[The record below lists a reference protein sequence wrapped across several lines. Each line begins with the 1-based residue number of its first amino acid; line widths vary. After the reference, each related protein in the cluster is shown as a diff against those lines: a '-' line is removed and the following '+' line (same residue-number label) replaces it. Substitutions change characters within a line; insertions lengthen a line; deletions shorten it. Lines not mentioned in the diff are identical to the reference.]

1 MIDLVMGCRFD
12 GRDKV
17 FRIIGAQAFRQFFLS
32 VNLVTDKLA
41 ILCSKAAEIDIDRN
55 SQSLY
60 FIVSIL
66 RLYLVNTGHKTLS
79 YLTLVIIH
87 EFPDLTWLKRQITDG
102 FSNRLGW
109 GNLPLDT
116 EGFPSVIIHTKVRE
130 CFRPD
135 IKGPF
140 SFFLNIRGNS
150 FCSVDRQTTSIDEAN
165 YFISNRSQLYTL
177 QVKENSGGTETFNIH
192 FGEFFCESVLNSLVT
207 PADRILDAGTEKQ
220 LSPFSFFNQLHRR
233 DATFNTLIRAIL
245 TSHIETGLSKLR
257 FEEHLTSLLSYHLQQ
272 HRNFAEIVN
281 SLPPVRKATRVEL
294 YKRLSR
300 AMDVLRSGFCGEIS
314 LDQLAAEASLS
325 KYHFL
330 RLFRTAYGLSP
341 YQYIQHLRIEKARIL
356 LADSVI
362 SIMDLAGLLG
372 FDNSQ
377 SFSRLFY
384 QRVGLYPTQY
394 RLRSK

>member
-1 MIDLVMGCRFD
+1 MIF
-12 GRDKV
+12 
-17 FRIIGAQAFRQFFLS
+17 
-32 VNLVTDKLA
+32 
-41 ILCSKAAEIDIDRN
+41 
-55 SQSLY
+55 
-60 FIVSIL
+60 
-66 RLYLVNTGHKTLS
+66 
-79 YLTLVIIH
+79 H
-87 EFPDLTWLKRQITDG
+87 EFPDLTWLKSQVSHG

-116 EGFPSVIIHTKVRE
+116 EGFPSVIIHTKARE

-150 FCSVDRQTTSIDEAN
+150 LCSVDRQTTRIDGEN
-165 YFISNRSQLYTL
+165 YFVSNRSQSYTL
-177 QVKENSGGTETFNIH
+177 QIEENSGGAETFNIH

-220 LSPFSFFNQLHRR
+220 FSPFSFFNQLHRR
-233 DATFNTLIRAIL
+233 DATFNSLIRAIL
-245 TSHIETGLSKLR
+245 TSHKETGAGKLR

-272 HRNFAEIVN
+272 HRNIAEIVN
-281 SLPPVRKATRVEL
+281 NLPPVRKATRVEL

-300 AMDVLRSGFCGEIS
+300 AMDVLRSGFCGGIS
-314 LDQLAAEASLS
+314 LDQLAAEACLS

-330 RLFRTAYGLSP
+330 RLFRMAHGLSP
-341 YQYIQHLRIEKARIL
+341 YQYIQHLRLEKARVL

-362 SIMDLAGLLG
+362 PITDLAGLLG

-384 QRVGLYPTQY
+384 QRMGLYPTQY

>member
-1 MIDLVMGCRFD
+1 MIF
-12 GRDKV
+12 
-17 FRIIGAQAFRQFFLS
+17 
-32 VNLVTDKLA
+32 
-41 ILCSKAAEIDIDRN
+41 
-55 SQSLY
+55 
-60 FIVSIL
+60 
-66 RLYLVNTGHKTLS
+66 
-79 YLTLVIIH
+79 H
-87 EFPDLTWLKRQITDG
+87 EFPDITWLKSQVAHE

-116 EGFPSVIIHTKVRE
+116 EGFPSVIINTKVRE

-135 IKGPF
+135 IKGPV

-150 FCSVDRQTTSIDEAN
+150 FCSVDRQTTRIDEDN

-177 QVKENSGGTETFNIH
+177 QVAEDSGGTETFNIH
-192 FGEFFCESVLNSLVT
+192 FGDLFSESVLNSLIT

-220 LSPFSFFNQLHRR
+220 LSPLLFFNQLHHR
-233 DATFNTLIRAIL
+233 DPVFNALIRAIL
-245 TSHIETGLSKLR
+245 DSYKATGFNKLR
-257 FEEHLTSLLSYHLQQ
+257 FEEQLTALLSHHLQQ
-272 HRNFAEIVN
+272 HRHIAKMV
-281 SLPPVRKATRVEL
+281 SDLPPVRMATRVEL

-314 LDQLAAEASLS
+314 LDQLAAESCLS

-330 RLFRTAYGLSP
+330 RLFRMAYGLTP
-341 YQYIQHLRIEKARIL
+341 YQYIQHLRIEKARDL
-356 LADSVI
+356 LAGSFLPI
-362 SIMDLAGLLG
+362 ADLAAQLG

-384 QRVGLYPTQY
+384 QRMGLYPTQY